1 MAQAGEIEELA
12 EGFLAMLANE
22 RGASE
27 HTVRAYAREVRS
39 FAAYLVETL
48 GKDVRVGKV
57 EHLHIRAYLGALYE
71 RGLTKASAARALA
84 AVRSWFKWLA
94 KGGRGAENRALVAVG
109 SWFKWLAKEGKVA
122 QNPALLVSTPKLPK
136 HLPRVP
142 SVEEVNRVL
151 NSLDGEGAAKKDEVE
166 AAAWPERDRVI
177 FELLYGCGIRNSE
190 LVGLNMGSVKWRD
203 DAVLVR
209 GKGRK
214 ERLVPLGDEAAA
226 ALRAYLPLR
235 EAKLMAAGKGGLV
248 HEGPLMMN
256 LRMRGDCR
264 LTTRSVGR
272 IVKAIALSRGLAA
285 DVHPHTLRHAFGTHM
300 LEEGADL
307 RAIQEMLGH
316 ERLSTTQR
324 YTQLTVG
331 QVQKVY
337 DETHPRAKG
346 VPDVKLPA
354 LPVSEAVVLF
364 AQGVL
369 IEVAGFF
376 GREFGVVGVE
386 TRGVPLFHGDHRLIV
401 GRESLFGVDSVDP
414 RINGLSVVLQQLGEV

>member
-1 MAQAGEIEELA
+1 LKADDLSFGALA
-12 EGFLAMLANE
+12 EQFLGVLTNE
-22 RGASE
+22 RGASA

-39 FAAYLVETL
+39 FADYLRETL
-48 GKDVRVGKV
+48 GEGASVTQV
-57 EHLHIRAYLGALYE
+57 EHLHIRAYMGALYE
-71 RGLTKASAARALA
+71 RGLTKASVARALA

-94 KGGRGAENRALVAVG
+94 KA
-109 SWFKWLAKEGKVA
+109 GKVA

-142 SVEEVNRVL
+142 SMEEVNRVL
-151 NSLDGEGAAKKDEVE
+151 NSLDGGASVEGAVAKDKQDAV
-166 AAAWPERDRVI
+166 AWPERDRVI

-190 LVGLNMGSVKWRD
+190 LVGLDMGSVKWRD

-226 ALRAYLPLR
+226 ALKAYLPLR
-235 EAKLMAAGKGGLV
+235 EAKLLAAGKGALV
-248 HEGPLMMN
+248 ANGPLMMN

-337 DETHPRAKG
+337 DETHPRAK
-346 VPDVKLPA
+346 
-354 LPVSEAVVLF
+354 
-364 AQGVL
+364 
-369 IEVAGFF
+369 
-376 GREFGVVGVE
+376 
-386 TRGVPLFHGDHRLIV
+386 
-401 GRESLFGVDSVDP
+401 
-414 RINGLSVVLQQLGEV
+414 

>member
-1 MAQAGEIEELA
+1 MPEEMSEFDRLA

-39 FAAYLVETL
+39 FAAYLGETL
-48 GKDVRVGKV
+48 GKDANVGAV
-57 EHLHIRAYLGALYE
+57 EHLHIRAYLGLLYE

-94 KGGRGAENRALVAVG
+94 KD
-109 SWFKWLAKEGKVA
+109 GKVA

-151 NSLDGEGAAKKDEVE
+151 NSLDGEGGTKKDEVE

-248 HEGPLMMN
+248 QEGPLMMN

-337 DETHPRAKG
+337 DETHPRAK
-346 VPDVKLPA
+346 
-354 LPVSEAVVLF
+354 
-364 AQGVL
+364 
-369 IEVAGFF
+369 
-376 GREFGVVGVE
+376 
-386 TRGVPLFHGDHRLIV
+386 
-401 GRESLFGVDSVDP
+401 
-414 RINGLSVVLQQLGEV
+414 

>member
-1 MAQAGEIEELA
+1 MGVL
-12 EGFLAMLANE
+12 
-22 RGASE
+22 
-27 HTVRAYAREVRS
+27 YYRE
-39 FAAYLVETL
+39 
-48 GKDVRVGKV
+48 
-57 EHLHIRAYLGALYE
+57 
-71 RGLTKASAARALA
+71 LTKASVARALA

-94 KGGRGAENRALVAVG
+94 KE
-109 SWFKWLAKEGKVA
+109 WKVT

-142 SVEEVNRVL
+142 SMEEVNRVL
-151 NSLDGEGAAKKDEVE
+151 NSLESDGSGAGPDAKEKQDAV
-166 AAAWPERDRVI
+166 AWPERDRVI

-190 LVGLNMGSVKWRD
+190 LVGLDMGSVKWRD

-214 ERLVPLGDEAAA
+214 ERLVPLGDEAAS

-235 EAKLMAAGKGGLV
+235 EAKLLVAGKGGLV
-248 HEGPLMMN
+248 ANGPLMMN

-337 DETHPRAKG
+337 DETHPRAK
-346 VPDVKLPA
+346 
-354 LPVSEAVVLF
+354 
-364 AQGVL
+364 
-369 IEVAGFF
+369 
-376 GREFGVVGVE
+376 
-386 TRGVPLFHGDHRLIV
+386 
-401 GRESLFGVDSVDP
+401 
-414 RINGLSVVLQQLGEV
+414 

>member
-1 MAQAGEIEELA
+1 MAKSGEIEELA

-39 FAAYLVETL
+39 FATYLQEML
-48 GKDVRVGKV
+48 GNGASVSAV
-57 EHLHIRAYLGALYE
+57 EHLHIRAYLGVLYE

-84 AVRSWFKWLA
+84 AVR
-94 KGGRGAENRALVAVG
+94 

-142 SVEEVNRVL
+142 SAEEVNRVL
-151 NSLDGEGAAKKDEVE
+151 NSLDVMGSGEAKKEEGE
-166 AAAWPERDRVI
+166 AAAWPELDRAI

-190 LVGLNMGSVKWRD
+190 LVGLDMGSVKWRD

-226 ALRAYLPLR
+226 ALRAYLPQR
-235 EAKLMAAGKGGLV
+235 EAKLLAAGRAGLV
-248 HEGPLMMN
+248 HEGPLVMN

-337 DETHPRAKG
+337 DETHPRAK
-346 VPDVKLPA
+346 
-354 LPVSEAVVLF
+354 
-364 AQGVL
+364 
-369 IEVAGFF
+369 
-376 GREFGVVGVE
+376 
-386 TRGVPLFHGDHRLIV
+386 
-401 GRESLFGVDSVDP
+401 
-414 RINGLSVVLQQLGEV
+414 

>member
-1 MAQAGEIEELA
+1 MRDKADEIEGLA

-39 FAAYLVETL
+39 FAAYLNETM
-48 GKDVRVGKV
+48 GKGARVGSV
-57 EHLHIRAYLGALYE
+57 EHLHIRAYLGMLYE

-84 AVRSWFKWLA
+84 AVR
-94 KGGRGAENRALVAVG
+94 

-142 SVEEVNRVL
+142 SMEEVNRVL

-209 GKGRK
+209 GKGKK
-214 ERLVPLGDEAAA
+214 ERLVPLGDEAAV
-226 ALRAYLPLR
+226 ALKAYLPLR
-235 EAKLMAAGKGGLV
+235 EAKLSAAGKGALV
-248 HEGPLMMN
+248 HEGPLVMN
-256 LRMRGDCR
+256 LRMRGNCR

-337 DETHPRAKG
+337 DETHPRAK
-346 VPDVKLPA
+346 
-354 LPVSEAVVLF
+354 
-364 AQGVL
+364 
-369 IEVAGFF
+369 
-376 GREFGVVGVE
+376 
-386 TRGVPLFHGDHRLIV
+386 
-401 GRESLFGVDSVDP
+401 
-414 RINGLSVVLQQLGEV
+414 

>member
-1 MAQAGEIEELA
+1 MGEIAGLA

-27 HTVRAYAREVRS
+27 HTVRAYAREVRGFS
-39 FAAYLVETL
+39 AYLNETL
-48 GKDVRVGKV
+48 GKDTRIGVV
-57 EHLHIRAYLGALYE
+57 EHLHIRSYLGVLYE

-84 AVRSWFKWLA
+84 AIR
-94 KGGRGAENRALVAVG
+94 

-122 QNPALLVSTPKLPK
+122 QNPALLVSTPKRPL

-142 SVEEVNRVL
+142 SMEEVNRVL
-151 NSLDGEGAAKKDEVE
+151 DSLEGKTEVGGAESIRSHPSQKPRRMGHPDGGDGTEEDEE
-166 AAAWPERDRVI
+166 ASAWPERDRVI

-209 GKGRK
+209 GKGKK
-214 ERLVPLGDEAAA
+214 ERLVPLGDEAAS
-226 ALRAYLPLR
+226 ALRTYLPLR
-235 EAKLMAAGKGGLV
+235 EAKLKAVGKGGLV
-248 HEGPLMMN
+248 HDGPLLTN
-256 LRMRGDCR
+256 LRMRGGCR

-331 QVQKVY
+331 QVQRVY
-337 DETHPRAKG
+337 DETHPRAK
-346 VPDVKLPA
+346 
-354 LPVSEAVVLF
+354 
-364 AQGVL
+364 
-369 IEVAGFF
+369 
-376 GREFGVVGVE
+376 
-386 TRGVPLFHGDHRLIV
+386 
-401 GRESLFGVDSVDP
+401 
-414 RINGLSVVLQQLGEV
+414 

>member
-1 MAQAGEIEELA
+1 MSEIAGLA

-27 HTVRAYAREVRS
+27 HTVRAYAREVRG
-39 FAAYLVETL
+39 FAAYLNEAL
-48 GKDVRVGKV
+48 GKDARIDAV
-57 EHLHIRAYLGALYE
+57 EHLHIRAYLGVLYE

-84 AVRSWFKWLA
+84 AIR
-94 KGGRGAENRALVAVG
+94 

-122 QNPALLVSTPKLPK
+122 QNPALLVSTPKRPL

-142 SVEEVNRVL
+142 SMEEVNRVL
-151 NSLDGEGAAKKDEVE
+151 DSLEKPNKQEASEA

-209 GKGRK
+209 GKGKK

-226 ALRAYLPLR
+226 ALRIYLPLR
-235 EAKLMAAGKGGLV
+235 EAKLTAAGKGGLV
-248 HEGPLMMN
+248 HDGPLLTN

-331 QVQKVY
+331 QVQRVY
-337 DETHPRAKG
+337 DETHPRAK
-346 VPDVKLPA
+346 
-354 LPVSEAVVLF
+354 
-364 AQGVL
+364 
-369 IEVAGFF
+369 
-376 GREFGVVGVE
+376 
-386 TRGVPLFHGDHRLIV
+386 
-401 GRESLFGVDSVDP
+401 
-414 RINGLSVVLQQLGEV
+414 

>member
-1 MAQAGEIEELA
+1 VVRKRGLVADQTLSTLA

-39 FAAYLVETL
+39 FAVYLGETL
-48 GKDVRVGKV
+48 GKGASVSAV
-57 EHLHIRAYLGALYE
+57 EHLHIRAYMGLLYE

-84 AVRSWFKWLA
+84 AVR
-94 KGGRGAENRALVAVG
+94 

-142 SVEEVNRVL
+142 SMEEVNRVL
-151 NSLDGEGAAKKDEVE
+151 NSLDGEGAAKKDQAE

-337 DETHPRAKG
+337 DETHPRAK
-346 VPDVKLPA
+346 
-354 LPVSEAVVLF
+354 
-364 AQGVL
+364 
-369 IEVAGFF
+369 
-376 GREFGVVGVE
+376 
-386 TRGVPLFHGDHRLIV
+386 
-401 GRESLFGVDSVDP
+401 
-414 RINGLSVVLQQLGEV
+414 

>member
-1 MAQAGEIEELA
+1 VSEFASAA
-12 EGFLAMLANE
+12 DGFLRVLGAE

-27 HTVRAYAREVRS
+27 HTVRAYSREVRG
-39 FAAYLVETL
+39 FAEFL
-48 GKDVRVGKV
+48 GESVKSGRIADV
-57 EHLHIRAYLGALYE
+57 EHLHIRAYLAVLYE
-71 RGLTKASAARALA
+71 KGLGKASAARALA
-84 AVRSWFKWLA
+84 AIR
-94 KGGRGAENRALVAVG
+94 

-122 QNPALLVSTPKLPK
+122 QNPALLVSTPKRPL

-151 NSLDGEGAAKKDEVE
+151 DANDDAG
-166 AAAWPERDRVI
+166 AWPLRDRVI

-190 LVGLNMGSVKWRD
+190 LCGLDMGSIRWAD

-209 GKGRK
+209 GKGKK
-214 ERLVPLGDEAAA
+214 ERLVPLGDAAA
-226 ALRAYLPLR
+226 VALRSYLVER
-235 EAKLMAAGKGGLV
+235 ETKLTGAGKSGLVAAG
-248 HEGPLMMN
+248 PLLLN
-256 LRMRGDCR
+256 LRLRGTCR

-331 QVQKVY
+331 QVQTVY
-337 DETHPRAKG
+337 EKTHPRA
-346 VPDVKLPA
+346 L
-354 LPVSEAVVLF
+354 
-364 AQGVL
+364 
-369 IEVAGFF
+369 
-376 GREFGVVGVE
+376 
-386 TRGVPLFHGDHRLIV
+386 
-401 GRESLFGVDSVDP
+401 
-414 RINGLSVVLQQLGEV
+414 

>member
-1 MAQAGEIEELA
+1 MAGVQGLA
-12 EGFLAMLANE
+12 EDFLAMLANE

-27 HTVRAYAREVRS
+27 HTVRAYGREVRS
-39 FAAYLVETL
+39 FAEYLTETL
-48 GKDVRVGKV
+48 GEECAIGAV
-57 EHLHIRAYLGALYE
+57 EHLHIRGYLGVLYE

-94 KGGRGAENRALVAVG
+94 K
-109 SWFKWLAKEGKVA
+109 EGKVA
-122 QNPALLVSTPKLPK
+122 QNPALLVSSPKRPM

-142 SVEEVNRVL
+142 SMEEVNRVL
-151 NSLDGEGAAKKDEVE
+151 NSLDGTGAAVEREDE
-166 AAAWPERDRVI
+166 AAWPERERMI

-190 LVGLNMGSVKWRD
+190 LVGLDMRSIQWAN

-209 GKGRK
+209 GKGKK
-214 ERLVPLGDEAAA
+214 ERLVPLGDEAAQA
-226 ALRAYLPLR
+226 VREYLPGR
-235 EAKLMAAGKGGLV
+235 EAKLAAAGKGALV
-248 HEGPLMMN
+248 QEGPLLTN

-272 IVKAIALSRGLAA
+272 IVKAIARSRGLAA

-331 QVQKVY
+331 QVQRVY
-337 DETHPRAKG
+337 DETHPRAK
-346 VPDVKLPA
+346 
-354 LPVSEAVVLF
+354 
-364 AQGVL
+364 
-369 IEVAGFF
+369 
-376 GREFGVVGVE
+376 
-386 TRGVPLFHGDHRLIV
+386 
-401 GRESLFGVDSVDP
+401 
-414 RINGLSVVLQQLGEV
+414 

>member
-1 MAQAGEIEELA
+1 
-12 EGFLAMLANE
+12 MLANE

-39 FAAYLVETL
+39 FAAYLEETM
-48 GKDVRVGKV
+48 GKDARVGKV

-94 KGGRGAENRALVAVG
+94 K
-109 SWFKWLAKEGKVA
+109 EGKVK

-142 SVEEVNRVL
+142 SMEEVNRVL
-151 NSLDGEGAAKKDEVE
+151 NSLEGSTEKRDGGTSGMLSHPSQSTRRMGHPDGGVDSE
-166 AAAWPERDRVI
+166 ASAWPERDRVI

-214 ERLVPLGDEAAA
+214 ERLVPLGDEAAV
-226 ALRAYLPLR
+226 ALKAYLPLR
-235 EAKLMAAGKGGLV
+235 EAKLLAGGKGALV
-248 HEGPLMMN
+248 ADGPLMMN

-337 DETHPRAKG
+337 DETHPRAK
-346 VPDVKLPA
+346 
-354 LPVSEAVVLF
+354 
-364 AQGVL
+364 
-369 IEVAGFF
+369 
-376 GREFGVVGVE
+376 
-386 TRGVPLFHGDHRLIV
+386 
-401 GRESLFGVDSVDP
+401 
-414 RINGLSVVLQQLGEV
+414 